1 MKRFALRLRCCVTGL
16 MLMSVCT
23 ASTAVSA
30 ASSVPLYK
38 DSKAAVD
45 ARVDDLLSRMT
56 LEEKIA
62 QISSVWTT
70 KSELFDAK
78 GNFDPAKAKAKY
90 PHGIGQLARPS
101 DRQGPVSP
109 RVVSRRG
116 VKETVELINTL
127 QRYAVKRTRLGIP
140 MWFHEEGLHG
150 YATAEGTSFP
160 QAIGLASTWDPELL
174 RQVYSVVAREIRA
187 RGIQQVLAPVVD
199 VAREPRWGRIEET
212 LGEDPYLVGELG
224 VAIVRGFQGD
234 SLPLAPDKVF
244 ATLKHMTGHG
254 QPENGTNTGPAEIS
268 ERTLREEFFP
278 PFEQV
283 VKRTNIFAVM
293 PSYNEI
299 DGVPSHAN
307 RWLLT
312 DVLRG
317 EWGFKGA
324 ITSDYF
330 AIEELKDRH
339 HVEPDYSAA
348 AIRALNAGVDVD
360 LPDGQAFATL
370 VDSVR
375 AGRVSEERVN
385 DAVRR
390 MLKMKFLAGSFENPY
405 ADAKKAV
412 AITDNAE
419 ARSLAELAARKTI
432 VLLKND
438 GVLPLDRTKFRRLAV
453 IGPNAAAVRLG
464 GYTGDPRHTVTMLD
478 GLRNKLGSQVQISYA
493 EGVKITRDDDWWAD
507 KVELV
512 PSEENTPRIAEA
524 VSAAQSAD
532 AVILFLGDT
541 EQTSREAWA
550 DNHLGD
556 RSSLGLVGDQDRL
569 AKQIFDLGKPTIV
582 VLLNGRPLSVVDVAQ
597 RANAL
602 VEGWYLGQE
611 GGTAMADT
619 LFGDSNPGG
628 KLPLTIARDVGQLP
642 VFYNHKPS
650 ARRGYLFDTTEP
662 LFPFGYGLSYTTFEI
677 GAPRLSSSTINTQQ
691 SVDVSVDVRNTGS
704 RAGDEVVQLYIHDQV
719 SSVTRPV
726 KELKGFQ
733 RVTLAPGETKTV
745 TFKITPEAL
754 NMWDAN
760 MKRVVEPG
768 VFDVMVGGN
777 SVDLKSVELRVA
789 SSQPRAIADGAVTRL
804 SKNRFLAGAR

>member
-1 MKRFALRLRCCVTGL
+1 MKRLALRSRSCIAGL
-16 MLMSVCT
+16 MLMVGC
-23 ASTAVSA
+23 AAATAVSA
-30 ASSVPLYK
+30 ASSIPLYK
-38 DSKAAVD
+38 DPKASVD
-45 ARVDDLLSRMT
+45 ARVEDLLARMT

-62 QISSVWTT
+62 QISSIWTT
-70 KSELFDAK
+70 KAELFDSK
-78 GNFDPAKAKAKY
+78 GRFDPAKAKAKY
-90 PHGIGQLARPS
+90 PHGIGQFARPS

-109 RVVSRRG
+109 RVVSRMG
-116 VKETVELINTL
+116 VKETVELINAM
-127 QRYAVKRTRLGIP
+127 QKYATRQTRLGIP
-140 MWFHEEGLHG
+140 IWFHEEGLHG

-174 RQVYSVVAREIRA
+174 QQIYSVVAREIRA
-187 RGIQQVLAPVVD
+187 RGVQQVLAPVVD

-234 SLPLAPDKVF
+234 ALPLAPDKVF

-324 ITSDYF
+324 VTSDYF

-339 HVEPDYSAA
+339 HVEPDYAAA

-385 DAVRR
+385 EAVRR
-390 MLKMKFLAGSFENPY
+390 MLKMKFLSGSFENPY
-405 ADAKKAV
+405 ADAKQAV
-412 AITDNAE
+412 SITDNAE
-419 ARSLAELAARKTI
+419 ARKLAELAARKSI

-438 GVLPLDRTKFRRLAV
+438 GVLPLNRAKLHQLAV
-453 IGPNAAAVRLG
+453 IGPNAAAARLG

-512 PSEENTPRIAEA
+512 PSAENEPRIAEA
-524 VSAAQSAD
+524 VKAAQNAD
-532 AVILFLGDT
+532 AVVLFLGDT

-569 AKQIFDLGKPTIV
+569 AQQIFALGKPTVV
-582 VLLNGRPLSVVDVAQ
+582 VLLNGRPLSVVNIAE

-619 LFGDSNPGG
+619 LFGDANPGG

-650 ARRGYLFDTTEP
+650 ARRGYLFDTTKP
-662 LFPFGYGLSYTTFEI
+662 LFPFGFGLSYTTFDI
-677 GAPRLSSSTINTQQ
+677 SAPRLSSNTINDQE
-691 SVDVSVDVRNTGS
+691 SVDVSVDVRNSGS

-733 RVTLAPGETKTV
+733 RVTLAPGESKTV
-745 TFKITPEAL
+745 TFKLTPESLA
-754 NMWDAN
+754 MWDAH

-768 VFDVMVGGN
+768 VFDVMVGSN
-777 SVDLKSVELRVA
+777 SEQLKSIELRVA
-789 SSQPRAIADGAVTRL
+789 SSKPRAIADSATMRA
-804 SKNRFLAGAR
+804 SEDSFLAGAR

>member
-1 MKRFALRLRCCVTGL
+1 MKRFALHLRSCVTGL
-16 MLMSVCT
+16 MLMSGCA

-38 DSKAAVD
+38 DSKAADD
-45 ARVDDLLSRMT
+45 ALVDDLLSRMT
-56 LEEKIA
+56 LKEKIA

-70 KSELFDAK
+70 KSELFDAQ

-127 QRYAVKRTRLGIP
+127 QRYATKRTRLGIP

-160 QAIGLASTWDPELL
+160 QAIGLAGTWDPELL

-339 HVEPDYSAA
+339 HVEPDYAAA

-438 GVLPLDRTKFRRLAV
+438 GVLPLDRTKLHRLAV

-677 GAPRLSSSTINTQQ
+677 GAPRLSSSTINTEQ
-691 SVDVSVDVRNTGS
+691 SVDVAVDVRNTGS

-745 TFKITPEAL
+745 TFKITPESL
-754 NMWDAN
+754 SMWDAN
-760 MKRVVEPG
+760 MKRLVEPG

-789 SSQPRAIADGAVTRL
+789 SSQPRAIADGAMTRL
-804 SKNRFLAGAR
+804 SQNSFLAGAR

>member
-1 MKRFALRLRCCVTGL
+1 MKRLALRARGCVLGL
-16 MLMSVCT
+16 MIMGGCT
-23 ASTAVSA
+23 AMTVASA
-30 ASSVPLYK
+30 ASSVPVYK
-38 DSKAAVD
+38 NAKASVD
-45 ARVDDLLSRMT
+45 DRVEDLLSRMT

-62 QISSVWTT
+62 QITSIWTT
-70 KSELFDAK
+70 KSDLFDAK
-78 GNFDPAKAKAKY
+78 GHFDPAKAQAHY

-127 QRYAVKRTRLGIP
+127 QRYATRKTRLGIP

-187 RGIQQVLAPVVD
+187 RGVQQVLAPVVD

-254 QPENGTNTGPAEIS
+254 QPENGTNAGPAQIS

-324 ITSDYF
+324 VTSDYF
-330 AIEELKDRH
+330 AIEELVDRH
-339 HVEPDYSAA
+339 HVEPDYAAA
-348 AIRALNAGVDVD
+348 AIRALDAGVDVD
-360 LPDGQAFATL
+360 LPDGKAFATL
-370 VDSVR
+370 VESVR

-390 MLKMKFLAGSFENPY
+390 MLKMKFLSGIFENPY
-405 ADAKKAV
+405 ADLKKAV

-419 ARSLAELAARKTI
+419 ARALAELAARKSI

-438 GVLPLDRTKFRRLAV
+438 GVLPLDRSKLHRLAV

-464 GYTGDPRHTVTMLD
+464 GYTGDPRHVVTMLD
-478 GLRNKLGSQVQISYA
+478 GLRNKLGSQVAISYA

-512 PSEENTPRIAEA
+512 PTAENTPRIAAA
-524 VSAAQSAD
+524 VTAAQSAD
-532 AVILFLGDT
+532 AVVLFLGDT

-569 AKQIFDLGKPTIV
+569 AEQIFALGKPTVV
-582 VLLNGRPLSVVDVAQ
+582 VLLNGRPLSVVEIAK

-619 LFGDSNPGG
+619 LFGDANPGG

-642 VFYNHKPS
+642 VFYNRKPS

-662 LFPFGYGLSYTTFEI
+662 LFPFGYGLSYTTFDI
-677 GAPRLSSSTINTQQ
+677 GAPRLSANTINADQ
-691 SVDVSVDVRNTGS
+691 SVEVSVDVRNTGS

-719 SSVTRPV
+719 SSVTRPI
-726 KELKGFQ
+726 KELKGFE
-733 RVTLAPGETKTV
+733 RVTLAPGESRTV
-745 TFKITPEAL
+745 TFKLTPESL
-754 NMWDAN
+754 SMWDAN

-768 VFDVMVGGN
+768 VFDVMVGN
-777 SVDLKSVELRVA
+777 SSESLKTVALKVA
-789 SSQPRAIADGAVTRL
+789 SARPRAIADGDAMRA
-804 SKNRFLAGAR
+804 SESSFLAGAR